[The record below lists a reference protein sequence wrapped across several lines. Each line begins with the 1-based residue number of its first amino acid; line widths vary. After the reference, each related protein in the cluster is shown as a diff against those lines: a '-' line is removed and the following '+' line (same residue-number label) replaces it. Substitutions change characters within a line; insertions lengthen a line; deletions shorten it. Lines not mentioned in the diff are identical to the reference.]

1 MPSSSVVPGKLWGA
15 LVDLLVTFLSHE
27 HPIVPSRSRGPQMSS
42 KSSETAQ
49 NFHYRLLLGCLEAVT
64 LVMAHVLVI
73 PRPEVR
79 RGGRLGSRRTQK
91 CLKSALADDPRSALL
106 APDI

>member
-1 MPSSSVVPGKLWGA
+1 
-15 LVDLLVTFLSHE
+15 
-27 HPIVPSRSRGPQMSS
+27 MSS

-49 NFHYRLLLGCLEAVT
+49 NFHYRLLLGCLEAAT

-91 CLKSALADDPRSALL
+91 CLGR
-106 APDI
+106 

>member
-1 MPSSSVVPGKLWGA
+1 
-15 LVDLLVTFLSHE
+15 
-27 HPIVPSRSRGPQMSS
+27 MSS

-64 LVMAHVLVI
+64 LVMANVLVI

-91 CLKSALADDPRSALL
+91 CSKSALADDPRSALL

>member
-1 MPSSSVVPGKLWGA
+1 
-15 LVDLLVTFLSHE
+15 
-27 HPIVPSRSRGPQMSS
+27 MSS
-42 KSSETAQ
+42 KSSKTAQ
-49 NFHYRLLLGCLEAVT
+49 NFHYRLLLGFLEAVT

-91 CLKSALADDPRSALL
+91 CLKSASSDDPRSALL
-106 APDI
+106 APEI

>member
-1 MPSSSVVPGKLWGA
+1 MPSSSVAPGKLWGA
-15 LVDLLVTFLSHE
+15 LVDLLMTFLSHE

-64 LVMAHVLVI
+64 LVMANVLVI
-73 PRPEVR
+73 PRPDVR

>member
-64 LVMAHVLVI
+64 LVMAHVLVVV
-73 PRPEVR
+73 RPGVR